1 MNIQKIKNNKSKKN
15 LNNATFESLANDLN
29 KVKSDHETLR
39 NELAE
44 VKINNESLTNERE
57 KLKGDLKIPN
67 EKFQALLEA
76 NKGLETIKSKNLDLK
91 IRVPKLRNDML
102 RFPHGDHKL
111 EKLVTMCRPSGRN
124 LG

>member
-1 MNIQKIKNNKSKKN
+1 MNIQKIKNDKLKKN

-57 KLKGDLKIPN
+57 KGDLKIPN

-91 IRVPKLRNDML
+91 IRVP
-102 RFPHGDHKL
+102 
-111 EKLVTMCRPSGRN
+111 
-124 LG
+124 